1 MTMKPDPTE
10 SPAAPV
16 SEGGGELVK
25 QLKALHAAHQIRIS
39 EITDNGWFPMGDRYI
54 EAMFAALAAAEER
67 AKEAE
72 VSLAAMLENFG
83 GYNTPEVDAA
93 IAHMQ
98 SVGLDVWSM
107 QRVMEI
113 QGAERKKIEAR
124 ATRAESERDEALRAL
139 EPFARVGEVFLKTS
153 DDILVPWGTPDGTRV
168 DLFQASAVTREV
180 ITAGDMRRAA
190 LLSRLQSGNMRQQE
204 VREQSEA
211 ERAPESGE
219 GPV

>member
-1 MTMKPDPTE
+1 MTMKPNDTE
-10 SPAAPV
+10 EPAAPV
-16 SEGGGELVK
+16 SEGGGELADIEIIAGLERIERTMHDRWDDYGVDI
-25 QLKALHAAHQIRIS
+25 LHAARS
-39 EITDNGWFPMGDRYI
+39 R
-54 EAMFAALAAAEER
+54 LASLSAAEAR

-72 VSLAAMLENFG
+72 ALQRFKDYVHLHRL
-83 GYNTPEVDAA
+83 D
-93 IAHMQ
+93 IAL
-98 SVGLDVWSM
+98 S
-107 QRVMEI
+107 
-113 QGAERKKIEAR
+113 R